1 MSDRTNRLGFAV
13 AALAGLSV
21 PTILVASSVSTPNS
35 FAPNTAISS
44 AQMNENFAAFQ
55 AAVNSKQDLVAGT
68 CSARSAIRAIDP
80 AGAVTCQATGA
91 SFGDAL
97 TGGAAS
103 PGFSVANS
111 DPNGSGLVG
120 RHSSAIGIAPAVE
133 GNTDSAGPE
142 AVGVLGR
149 VTSTSPGGFSAAV
162 RGINAGTGGNGIG
175 VYGSQDGAG
184 WGVYGTAPSGIGV
197 RGFST
202 SGNGLVGS
210 SGTGRGVYGAV
221 SDVNGT
227 GVAASGGGPA
237 GTALS
242 IANGGIKV
250 VGAGVGS
257 ATPVFIHLTSAANT
271 AGQVT
276 TIDNPLTN
284 GDPDA
289 IVLVTHRWT
298 GTHLNHAT
306 GVYYTGTQWAI
317 FNEDLAAMPLGV
329 PFNVLVVKP

>member
-55 AAVNSKQDLVAGT
+55 AAVNSKQDRVAGT
-68 CSARSAIRAIDP
+68 CSASSAIRAIDP
-80 AGAVTCQATGA
+80 AGAVTCQATGG

-97 TGGAAS
+97 TGSAAS

-111 DPNGSGLVG
+111 DPNGAGLVG

-133 GNTDSAGPE
+133 GDTDSTGPG
-142 AVGVLGR
+142 AVAVLGT
-149 VTSTSPGGFSAAV
+149 VTSASPGGFSAGV
-162 RGINAGTGGNGIG
+162 RGINAGTGANGIG

-210 SGTGRGVYGAV
+210 SGTGRGVYGAA

-227 GVAASGGGPA
+227 GVMAVGGGSA

-242 IANGGIKV
+242 VVNGGIKV
-250 VGAGVGS
+250 AGAGVGT
-257 ATPVFIHLTSAANT
+257 ATPVFIQLTSAANT
-271 AGQVT
+271 AGNVT
-276 TIDNPLTN
+276 IIDNPLTN

-298 GTHLNHAT
+298 GTYLNHPT

-317 FNEDLAAMPLGV
+317 FNEDLAAMPLDI

>member
-1 MSDRTNRLGFAV
+1 MTNGKNRLAFAL

-21 PTILVASSVSTPNS
+21 PAILMAANVSTPHA

-55 AAVNSKQDLVAGT
+55 AAVNSKQDLVTGA
-68 CSARSAIRAIDP
+68 CSAGNAIRAIDA

-97 TGGAAS
+97 TGSAAS

-120 RHSSAIGIAPAVE
+120 RHSSGIGIAPAVE
-133 GNTDSAGPE
+133 GNTDSAGPN

-149 VTSTSPGGFSAAV
+149 VTSASPGGFSAAV
-162 RGINAGTGGNGIG
+162 RGINAGTSGNGIG

-184 WGVYGTAPSGIGV
+184 WGVYGTAPTGIGV
-197 RGFST
+197 LGTST
-202 SGNGLVGS
+202 SGSGLVGNS
-210 SGTGRGVYGAV
+210 ATGRGVYGAV

-227 GVAASGGGPA
+227 GVAASGAGPA

-250 VGAGVGS
+250 VGAGVGT

-271 AGQVT
+271 SGNVT
-276 TIDNPLTN
+276 FLDNPLTN

-298 GTHLNHAT
+298 GTYLNHAT
-306 GVYYTGTQWAI
+306 GVYYTGTRWAI

>member
-1 MSDRTNRLGFAV
+1 MTDGKNRLAFAL

-21 PTILVASSVSTPNS
+21 PAILMASNVSTPNA

-55 AAVNSKQDLVAGT
+55 AAVNSKQDLVTGT
-68 CSARSAIRAIDP
+68 CSVGTAIRAVDA

-97 TGGAAS
+97 AGSAAS
-103 PGFSVANS
+103 PGFSVSNS

-120 RHSSAIGIAPAVE
+120 RHSSATGTAPAVE
-133 GNTDSAGPE
+133 GDTDSAGPG
-142 AVGVLGR
+142 AVAVLGR
-149 VTSTSPGGFSAAV
+149 VTSASPGGLSAAV
-162 RGINAGTGGNGIG
+162 RGINAGTSGNGIG
-175 VYGSQDGAG
+175 VHGSQDGAG

-197 RGFST
+197 LGTST
-202 SGNGLVGS
+202 SGSGLVGN
-210 SGTGRGVYGAV
+210 SGNGRGVYGAV

-227 GVAASGGGPA
+227 GVAASGAGPA

-250 VGAGVGS
+250 VGAGVGT
-257 ATPVFIHLTSAANT
+257 ATPVFIHLTAVANT
-271 AGQVT
+271 TAHIT
-276 TIDNPLTN
+276 RLDNPLTN

-298 GTHLNHAT
+298 GTYLTHT
-306 GVYYTGTQWAI
+306 IGVYYDGTQWAI
-317 FNEDLAAMPLGV
+317 FNEDFAAMPLGV